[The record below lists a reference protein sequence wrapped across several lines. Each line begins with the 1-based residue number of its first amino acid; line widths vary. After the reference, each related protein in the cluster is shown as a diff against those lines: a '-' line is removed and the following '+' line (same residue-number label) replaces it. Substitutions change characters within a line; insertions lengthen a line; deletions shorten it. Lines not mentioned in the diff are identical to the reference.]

1 MTPVT
6 HIPRHEPTKPSAAR
20 VLLGVAIVAAGIAVA
35 FAGFLITGIIVMV
48 FGATVLAGSKG
59 GGK

>member
-20 VLLGVAIVAAGIAVA
+20 VLLGIAIVAAGIAVA
-35 FAGFLITGIIVMV
+35 FAGWLVVGILVMF
-48 FGATVLAGSKG
+48 FGGTVLAGSKG

>member
-1 MTPVT
+1 MIPTT

-20 VLLGVAIVAAGIAVA
+20 VLLGVAIVALGLATI
-35 FAGFLITGIIVMV
+35 FAGWLVMGILVTV
-48 FGATVLAGSKG
+48 FGITVLAGSKG